1 MGILGLSNTILHAS
15 SNYLSQ
21 AALGLDPPLS
31 VLLDGSDDYIQW
43 GDMGNVKT
51 ASIWMRPSEIHNAGT
66 DRDRFMGIRS
76 GVYYG
81 MAISQQT
88 SLFDNEVMTVSPGAN
103 SRTGSL
109 AFLSAGQWKHF
120 VFVWVDNGSGDGYYN
135 IYMNGINS
143 TNLNENNGSLDSY
156 LSWNQVRIGR
166 DGSTAASTNWPGAVD
181 EFATWDESL
190 SAAEILALY
199 NNGNPINVLNDQGN
213 YVSSANLTHYYQMNE
228 GSGTSVEDSKGS
240 VNGTLINGPTWLDDD
255 PND

>member
-31 VLLDGSDDYIQW
+31 VLLDGTNDYIQW

-51 ASIWMRPSEIHNAGT
+51 ASIWMKPTNLHNSLS
-66 DRDRFMGIRS
+66 DRTRFMGIRS

-81 MAISQQT
+81 MAISKQT
-88 SLFDNEVMTVSPGAN
+88 SLFDNEIMTVSPGAN

-109 AFLSAGQWKHF
+109 SFLPAGVWKHL
-120 VFVWVDNGSGDGYYN
+120 VFVWNDNGSGDGYYN
-135 IYMNGINS
+135 IYLNGVNA

-166 DGSTAASTNWPGAVD
+166 DGSTDGGNNWPGAVD

-190 SAAEILALY
+190 PIAEVLAIY

-228 GSGTSVEDSKGS
+228 GSGTTVADSKGS
-240 VNGTLINGPTWLDDD
+240 VNGTLINGPTWIDDD